1 MKVPGRP
8 MTHSLPQVES
18 RHRRSVGPIS
28 TPDRLLLGPGP
39 SNAHPTV
46 LSALART
53 PIGHLDPLYV
63 DLMGEVQELL
73 RYAWQT
79 DNRLTLPMSGTGS
92 AAMEATLANTVEPGD
107 RVLVAVKG
115 YFGNRLADMAGRYR
129 ADVRVIEKPWG
140 EAFTLDELS
149 DALQQHKPAILAM
162 VHAETSTGVRQ
173 PMEGVGDLCRQHDC
187 LLLLDTVTSLGGVPL
202 YLDEWKVDMA
212 YSCSQK
218 GLSCPPG
225 LGPFTMGPRAEAKL
239 AARKDKVPNWYLD
252 VSLLNQ
258 YWGSD
263 RVYHHT
269 APVNMNFGMREAL
282 RLLAEEGLDNAWLR
296 HRRNA
301 EALWQGLES
310 LGLELHVPED
320 LRLPTLT
327 TVRIPDDVDGKAF
340 SSHLLNS
347 HGIEVGGGLG
357 VLAGKIWRIGLMGYN
372 STPENV
378 NRLLNLFETELPR
391 FRAGAC
397 VAA

>member
-1 MKVPGRP
+1 MAT
-8 MTHSLPQVES
+8 THSPRLVDS
-18 RHRRSVGPIS
+18 SHRRVIAPIS

-39 SNAHPTV
+39 SNADPTV
-46 LSALART
+46 LKALSRT

-63 DLMGEVQELL
+63 ELMGEVQELL

-107 RVLVAVKG
+107 TVLVAVKG
-115 YFGNRLADMAGRYR
+115 YFGNRLVDMAGRYR
-129 ADVRVIEKPWG
+129 ANVKVIEKPWG
-140 EAFTLDELS
+140 EAFTKEELEA
-149 DALQQHKPAILAM
+149 ALIDHKPTILAM
-162 VHAETSTGVRQ
+162 VHAETSTGVCQ
-173 PMEGVGDLCRQHDC
+173 PMEGIGDLCRKHDC

-202 YLDEWKVDMA
+202 YLDEWKVDLA

-239 AARKDKVPNWYLD
+239 AARQDKVPNWYLD

-282 RLLAEEGLDNAWLR
+282 RLLADEGLDMAWAR
-296 HRRNA
+296 HRTNA
-301 EALWQGLES
+301 EALWSGLES
-310 LGLELHVPED
+310 MGIEMHVPEE

-327 TVRIPDDVDGKAF
+327 TVRIPEDVDGKAF
-340 SSHLLNS
+340 TQHLLNT

-372 STPENV
+372 SNPENV
-378 NRLLNLFETELPR
+378 SRLLNLFETELPQ
-391 FRAGAC
+391 FRQNVA